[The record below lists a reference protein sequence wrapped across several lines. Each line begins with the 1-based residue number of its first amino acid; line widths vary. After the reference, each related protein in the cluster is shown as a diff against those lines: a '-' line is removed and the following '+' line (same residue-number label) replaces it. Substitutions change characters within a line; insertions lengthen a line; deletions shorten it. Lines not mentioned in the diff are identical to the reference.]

1 MAGDLTAVLSWRGWG
16 RQPLRKPF
24 PHTSAATTSVRTAFA
39 AVLPPPG
46 TAPLRSAAG
55 SSNVD
60 SSSSALPKS
69 QLSCVEDRGSPQPG
83 LPLLLLL
90 PSSSSSFPDP
100 ARVVLCTGNNLPT
113 VPSIVSFGERELWLS
128 AAVMYVY
135 IHSDAD
141 AAFARQ
147 LEEREEPPRNLN
159 RGTVQSCVWCI
170 IGAES
175 TKDPVLLRLR
185 STLLNVQN
193 DCCVFSVVPLLLRLC
208 LVCDGKI
215 YLSKLGKGVGT
226 GTPTIEYFSW
236 NRHQSKERWGCL
248 SGCNVASGPFWLE

>member
-1 MAGDLTAVLSWRGWG
+1 MPAPPSRWLGISLPCSPGGGERG
-16 RQPLRKPF
+16 RQPLRAGVDPREPF
-24 PHTSAATTSVRTAFA
+24 PHTSAATTSVRAAFA

-83 LPLLLLL
+83 LPLLPLL
-90 PSSSSSFPDP
+90 PGGSSFP
-100 ARVVLCTGNNLPT
+100 AGVVYCTGNNLPT

-128 AAVMYVY
+128 STVMYVY
-135 IHSDAD
+135 IHSDAN
-141 AAFARQ
+141 AAFARR
-147 LEEREEPPRNLN
+147 LEDKEEPPRNLN

-170 IGAES
+170 IGAER

-236 NRHQSKERWGCL
+236 NRHRRKER
-248 SGCNVASGPFWLE
+248 